1 MTRVLS
7 ELLGAEQPGFGM
19 TIRQLEAATGKPST
33 DIRLTSEIVQRAQQ
47 KLQSLHLDPHDTTGK
62 ELYHALLGRFYD
74 DEKLAREALKVSV
87 SADPTE
93 IHTASI
99 KFIHS
104 QVGKRSVFAIKNSIA
119 KKLLKKVP
127 PKKTMKQ
134 LGYRS
139 LDSML
144 KHEAVPHLYV
154 AAFLCEALSWRKKFL
169 EQYAALQPRDFE
181 LRNIDISMPQTK
193 RWEVVAGH
201 VAKQQYPIVVFKE
214 LGSVVALPQS
224 NKSVAV
230 LTDILLIAGAVNDI
244 QSATSFLKLQQ
255 MKPDFGSFVR
265 TIAENEPITQAK
277 LMDRIVPWRVV
288 HQYYAR
294 FAKAYNP
301 LIFEPHIQPS
311 DLHWL
316 HPESLLGKI
325 HPALSFW
332 HDTRYTAH
340 VRSTDKVSFNLFD
353 VARNAMASVSFAER
367 TTQALRQALWQ
378 ELMIR
383 YLDQSNVEQAI
394 AGDLATEPV
403 FAEIDDI

>member
-19 TIRQLEAATGKPST
+19 TIRQLESATGKPST
-33 DIRLTSEIVQRAQQ
+33 DIRLTSEIAQRAQQ
-47 KLQSLHLDPHDTTGK
+47 KLRALHLDPHDTTAE
-62 ELYHALLGRFYD
+62 ELYQTLLGRFQS
-74 DEKLAREALKVSV
+74 DEKLARDILGLPDAASSIEVHS
-87 SADPTE
+87 
-93 IHTASI
+93 ASI
-99 KFIHS
+99 KFVQS
-104 QVGKRSVFAIKNSIA
+104 QIGKRPVFAIKNSVA

-127 PKKTMKQ
+127 PKKAMKQ

-144 KHEAVPHLYV
+144 KHESAAHLYV
-154 AAFLCEALSWRKKFL
+154 AAFLCESLAWRKKFL
-169 EQYAALQPRDFE
+169 EQYTTLQPSDFE
-181 LRNIDISMPQTK
+181 LKSVDLSMPQSK
-193 RWEVVAGH
+193 RWETVADL
-201 VAKQQYPIVVFKE
+201 VAKQQYPILVFKE

-224 NKSVAV
+224 SRPVTV
-230 LTDILLIAGAVNDI
+230 LTDILLIASALNDI

-255 MKPDFGSFVR
+255 MKPDFGNFVR
-265 TIAENEPITQAK
+265 TIAEDEPLTKAK
-277 LMDRIVPWRVV
+277 LMDRVVPWRVV

-301 LIFEPHIQPS
+301 LIFEPHIQPD

-316 HPESLLGKI
+316 HPESVLQEI
-325 HPALSFW
+325 HPALNFW

-340 VRSTDKVSFNLFD
+340 VHGADKVSLNLFD
-353 VARNAMASVSFAER
+353 AARNAMANSSFAER
-367 TTQALRQALWQ
+367 TTQALKQSLWQ

-383 YLDQSNVEQAI
+383 YLDQANVEQAI